1 MSRTYLDIARRNLT
15 LNGLRGEAHQL
26 VQEDCLLWIDKALI
40 LGKRYDLIFLDPP
53 TFSNSKRMD
62 NSFDIQ
68 RDHVEL
74 VQKTAALL
82 APGGLLV
89 FSNNFRR
96 FKLDEDAFTG
106 LNIENIS
113 TLTLPKD
120 FARNPKIHQCWKIC
134 RTPIKN

>member
-1 MSRTYLDIARRNLT
+1 
-15 LNGLRGEAHQL
+15 

-40 LGKRYDLIFLDPP
+40 LGKRFDLIFLDPP
-53 TFSNSKRMD
+53 TFSNSKRMED
-62 NSFDIQ
+62 SFDIQ

-96 FKLDEDAFTG
+96 FKLDEEG
-106 LNIENIS
+106 LAGLEVENIS
-113 TLTLPKD
+113 ALTLPKD
-120 FARNPKIHQCWKIC
+120 FARNPKIHHCWKI
-134 RTPIKN
+134 RRPPK